1 MINRDREDWGTS
13 LVPIN
18 GLSPK
23 AVICALGNGRKSSPA
38 QDGRGTGGEEFDESY
53 LDGRMDYARRVL
65 RDHYQTDK
73 RDLLTNPRFLGD
85 LHIPVSF
92 VSDPVLGHCLET
104 RDYDT
109 SNGQGSARETI
120 DDLRLRHFANR
131 KKTRM
136 QEQSQEEEPA
146 PATVL
151 SISCAEAVSFCESSP
166 GDFDIYC
173 NQISDI
179 EVLSLLYAILKA
191 RTRAHPVDEGALMP
205 RSVPEKYL
213 GSGFT
218 VPLFAASADAY
229 AQAMLEEFGIEVLVY
244 PRGNVFRICGNQHE
258 ALVRKLISLVCAFN
272 KRKQQNVALGL
283 LGLIAMLTTLF
294 AYFVLVR

>member
-18 GLSPK
+18 GLCPK
-23 AVICALGNGRKSSPA
+23 AVICALANGRTGSPA
-38 QDGRGTGGEEFDESY
+38 QETGDRGNGGQEFDEAY
-53 LDGRMDYARRVL
+53 LNGRVDFARRVL
-65 RDHYQTDK
+65 SDHYGTQS
-73 RDLLTNPRFLGD
+73 DLLTNPRFLGD

-120 DDLRLRHFANR
+120 DDLRLQHFANR
-131 KKTRM
+131 KKSRM
-136 QEQSQEEEPA
+136 QEQSQQEEPA
-146 PATVL
+146 PAAAL
-151 SISCAEAVSFCESSP
+151 SISCAEAVSFCESRP

-205 RSVPEKYL
+205 LSVPEKYL

-258 ALVRKLISLVCAFN
+258 ALVRKLIPLVCAFN
-272 KRKQQNVALGL
+272 KRKQQNVTIGLFGLVATIAGL
-283 LGLIAMLTTLF
+283 LV
-294 AYFVLVR
+294 YFILR